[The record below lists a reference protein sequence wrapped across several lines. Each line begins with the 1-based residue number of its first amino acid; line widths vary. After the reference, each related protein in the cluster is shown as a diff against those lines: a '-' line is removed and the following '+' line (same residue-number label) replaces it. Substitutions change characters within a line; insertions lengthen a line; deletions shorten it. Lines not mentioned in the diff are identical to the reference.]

1 MFKNLQDWIISS
13 EASSKEERSTII
25 ESIGKLISEEASR
38 VGVIPLRNKKLC
50 IKYTNEDMI
59 YSFKKLKVVK
69 GKLNGSLR

>member
-38 VGVIPLRNKKLC
+38 VDSSESKCVASHFF
-50 IKYTNEDMI
+50 MI
-59 YSFKKLKVVK
+59 
-69 GKLNGSLR
+69 

>member
-38 VGVIPLRNKKLC
+38 VGVIPLRNGKLC

-59 YSFKKLKVVK
+59 YSFKKLKVIK
-69 GKLNGSLR
+69 GKLNGI